1 MGFFSLFTTQ
11 VGESKSQNP
20 VPLFSFLRPIQL
32 MLIFFF
38 LFQSSVR
45 LLFSMR
51 LWFWYRGCGLHVPP
65 TLSPYWAPST
75 FIFPSRP
82 PAKVSSRSNLCSNFY
97 PRFSSEPL
105 SHAFKVVLEIDFL
118 VGLEDSS
125 AVPLNGPFCAGFLGA
140 WPTRAHLALT
150 GHHAKKHPFFPISWA
165 LAQIPIKVFYSNFL
179 IYHHRAQ
186 QKTSIYCGYYIFFFF
201 SIS

>member
-1 MGFFSLFTTQ
+1 
-11 VGESKSQNP
+11 
-20 VPLFSFLRPIQL
+20 
-32 MLIFFF
+32 
-38 LFQSSVR
+38 
-45 LLFSMR
+45 MR

-65 TLSPYWAPST
+65 TLSPYWAPPT
-75 FIFPSRP
+75 FIFPYAPPRKYLHVRTFVRISTPVSLRSLYLTRSRLFW
-82 PAKVSSRSNLCSNFY
+82 RLI
-97 PRFSSEPL
+97 FSW
-105 SHAFKVVLEIDFL
+105 
-118 VGLEDSS
+118 GLEDSS

-186 QKTSIYCGYYIFFFF
+186 QKNIDLLRLLYFFFLF
-201 SIS
+201 NILNVVFIEWVYNVKLSYCWVLN

>member
-38 LFQSSVR
+38 S
-45 LLFSMR
+45 FSKFCKVIIFDAT
-51 LWFWYRGCGLHVPP
+51 LILIPGL
-65 TLSPYWAPST
+65 WAPRPTNPVTLLGST
-75 FIFPSRP
+75 HFYLPLRP

-165 LAQIPIKVFYSNFL
+165 LAQIPIKVCYSNFL

-186 QKTSIYCGYYIFFFF
+186 QKTSIYCGY
-201 SIS
+201 

>member
-1 MGFFSLFTTQ
+1 
-11 VGESKSQNP
+11 
-20 VPLFSFLRPIQL
+20 
-32 MLIFFF
+32 
-38 LFQSSVR
+38 
-45 LLFSMR
+45 MR

-65 TLSPYWAPST
+65 TLSPYWAPPT
-75 FIFPSRP
+75 FIIPHAP
-82 PAKVSSRSNLCSNFY
+82 PRKYLHVRTFVRIFY

-150 GHHAKKHPFFPISWA
+150 GHHAKKHPFF
-165 LAQIPIKVFYSNFL
+165 SNQL
-179 IYHHRAQ
+179 GPGPNPNQ
-186 QKTSIYCGYYIFFFF
+186 SILFQFSDLPSPCTAKNIDLLRLLYFFFYF
-201 SIS
+201 QSLKCCFYWMSIQC

>member
-32 MLIFFF
+32 MLIFFSFSKFCKVIIFDATLILIPGLWAPRPTNPVTLLGSIHFYLSLTPPRESIFTFEPLFEFLPPF
-38 LFQSSVR
+38 LFGASISRVQGCSGDW
-45 LLFSMR
+45 FS
-51 LWFWYRGCGLHVPP
+51 RG
-65 TLSPYWAPST
+65 
-75 FIFPSRP
+75 SR
-82 PAKVSSRSNLCSNFY
+82 
-97 PRFSSEPL
+97 
-105 SHAFKVVLEIDFL
+105 
-118 VGLEDSS
+118 GSS

-186 QKTSIYCGYYIFFFF
+186 QKTSIYCGY
-201 SIS
+201 